1 MNIHSKSSRRAYAL
15 LVVLGVVGVAALVAA
30 STIRRTYGVV
40 QLNQRANQY
49 QASMYAAEAAVEKV
63 YAQMRQDYVTGGDS
77 MVANNL
83 ATYRGMVPLATED
96 PHFAGYEFSNAIGA
110 ADQTYVRLI
119 QNRVNAVLTGGYA
132 GLSGWRGVYR
142 VVSNARPTTGLY
154 PVGAAVQQD
163 VALDTIPAFQFA
175 IFYNGQLEFTWCAPL
190 VVRGRTHANGPV
202 CLGPASGS
210 SLKFLGTVTT
220 TSSITTSNLG
230 GYKAANM
237 TGTVTY
243 SGTPPSTT
251 GVPSL
256 QLPIGVNNTPAAV
269 RDIINPPPGGESPTS
284 PLGQQRYY
292 NKAAVVVLVG
302 DTSVTLNIK
311 HQGDSTGTFTNI
323 PYTAA
328 APTYAQLTNLAV
340 QVPFLSLTNK
350 FKDQREN
357 KTVTVSQVDM
367 GKLNTWL
374 TNNTTVRAY
383 YPDGSGRKPSILYVG
398 DFRTGTQLNGVR
410 LANAQRIPSNSAGLA
425 QAMGLTVA
433 TPNPLYVW
441 GNYNCPN
448 SAHLGTTNTSAT
460 VPASLVSD
468 ALTILSPNWNDAT
481 YGGTYGLDSRN
492 AANTTVNAAII
503 AGAVYS
509 TGSAEGQWSGGVHN
523 LPRLLEN
530 WSDDTLTLNTS
541 LVNLYNSIKATTQ
554 FRNPGDYYRAPNR
567 NFNFD
572 QNFLDLT
579 KLPPGTPTLSVIS
592 RLRWTTAPLNTVTYN
607 AP

>member
-1 MNIHSKSSRRAYAL
+1 
-15 LVVLGVVGVAALVAA
+15 
-30 STIRRTYGVV
+30 
-40 QLNQRANQY
+40 
-49 QASMYAAEAAVEKV
+49 
-63 YAQMRQDYVTGGDS
+63 
-77 MVANNL
+77 
-83 ATYRGMVPLATED
+83 
-96 PHFAGYEFSNAIGA
+96 
-110 ADQTYVRLI
+110 
-119 QNRVNAVLTGGYA
+119 
-132 GLSGWRGVYR
+132 
-142 VVSNARPTTGLY
+142 
-154 PVGAAVQQD
+154 
-163 VALDTIPAFQFA
+163 
-175 IFYNGQLEFTWCAPL
+175 
-190 VVRGRTHANGPV
+190 
-202 CLGPASGS
+202 
-210 SLKFLGTVTT
+210 
-220 TSSITTSNLG
+220 
-230 GYKAANM
+230 
-237 TGTVTY
+237 
-243 SGTPPSTT
+243 
-251 GVPSL
+251 
-256 QLPIGVNNTPAAV
+256 
-269 RDIINPPPGGESPTS
+269 
-284 PLGQQRYY
+284 
-292 NKAAVVVLVG
+292 
-302 DTSVTLNIK
+302 
-311 HQGDSTGTFTNI
+311 
-323 PYTAA
+323 
-328 APTYAQLTNLAV
+328 
-340 QVPFLSLTNK
+340 
-350 FKDQREN
+350 
-357 KTVTVSQVDM
+357 
-367 GKLNTWL
+367 
-374 TNNTTVRAY
+374 
-383 YPDGSGRKPSILYVG
+383 VG